1 MSCCNPH
8 PPKSRRQAWLRGAKM
23 LSGKCLGEEK
33 WLSPPKVWE
42 SREGAMRARPPSKDE
57 KSQRWVPGS
66 LAKAWQSR
74 RGGGSPP
81 APVGCQGSCSSH
93 RTRAS
98 LSSFLPG
105 IIARGRG
112 PPTGGGAS
120 LANRAE
126 LPSPASGHVGCFP
139 NLAAAWDA

>member
-1 MSCCNPH
+1 
-8 PPKSRRQAWLRGAKM
+8 M

-74 RGGGSPP
+74 RGGGVLQPQSAVKEVAHLTGPERPFRPFSP
-81 APVGCQGSCSSH
+81 GSS
-93 RTRAS
+93 
-98 LSSFLPG
+98 PG
-105 IIARGRG
+105 GGGRPREG
-112 PPTGGGAS
+112 AAHGRGGAS
-120 LANRAE
+120 LANGAE